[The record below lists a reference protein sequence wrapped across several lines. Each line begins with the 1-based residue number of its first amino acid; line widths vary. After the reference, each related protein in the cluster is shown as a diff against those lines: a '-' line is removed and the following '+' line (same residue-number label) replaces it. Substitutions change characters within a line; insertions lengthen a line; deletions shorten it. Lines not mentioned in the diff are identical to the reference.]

1 MIRITLLIDN
11 SPSENK
17 AIINEHGLS
26 LLIDTGNSR
35 LLFDC
40 GQGHHTLDNARRLG
54 IDLHGLDAI
63 VISHSHYDHASGF
76 RDFAEE
82 GFKARYLYVG
92 KGFFERKYSASGCC
106 YSDLSAGWDEAF
118 ASKNG
123 FEIRY
128 VEGKTSILPTIDI
141 YQGFTRTHK
150 EETIPERYVKETS
163 SGFIRDD
170 FSDEIALCIHT
181 DKGLVVI
188 AGCSHP
194 GLMNML
200 DGIVNESG
208 EKIYALI
215 GGIHLHNA
223 AEDRISKTVRYLKES
238 GIKLMGLC
246 HCSGDRIQ
254 KVAENELR
262 SALIMPAAG
271 DTIIIG

>member
-150 EETIPERYVKETS
+150 EETIP
-163 SGFIRDD
+163 
-170 FSDEIALCIHT
+170 
-181 DKGLVVI
+181 
-188 AGCSHP
+188 
-194 GLMNML
+194 
-200 DGIVNESG
+200 
-208 EKIYALI
+208 
-215 GGIHLHNA
+215 
-223 AEDRISKTVRYLKES
+223 
-238 GIKLMGLC
+238 
-246 HCSGDRIQ
+246 
-254 KVAENELR
+254 
-262 SALIMPAAG
+262 
-271 DTIIIG
+271 

>member
-1 MIRITLLIDN
+1 M
-11 SPSENK
+11 
-17 AIINEHGLS
+17 
-26 LLIDTGNSR
+26 
-35 LLFDC
+35 
-40 GQGHHTLDNARRLG
+40 
-54 IDLHGLDAI
+54 
-63 VISHSHYDHASGF
+63 
-76 RDFAEE
+76 
-82 GFKARYLYVG
+82 
-92 KGFFERKYSASGCC
+92 
-106 YSDLSAGWDEAF
+106 
-118 ASKNG
+118 
-123 FEIRY
+123 
-128 VEGKTSILPTIDI
+128 
-141 YQGFTRTHK
+141 
-150 EETIPERYVKETS
+150 KETS

-200 DGIVNESG
+200 DGIMNESG

-238 GIKLMGLC
+238 GIKLIGLC

-254 KVAENELR
+254 KAAENEMKG
-262 SALIMPAAG
+262 ALIMPAAG